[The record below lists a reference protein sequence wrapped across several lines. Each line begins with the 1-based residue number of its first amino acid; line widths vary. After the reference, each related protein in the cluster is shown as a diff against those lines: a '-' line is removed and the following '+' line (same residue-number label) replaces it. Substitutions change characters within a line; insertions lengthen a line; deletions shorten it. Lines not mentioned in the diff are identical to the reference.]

1 MLNNSKYLI
10 TDLGF
15 ELSSSLHQQIIRV
28 LILNFSIMTTLRNRV
43 QLVGN
48 LGMNPE
54 IVNFESGK
62 KIAKFTVA
70 TNETFSDGKGKTTT
84 NTQWHNVVAWGKL
97 AEIAEKNLQKGK
109 EVALE
114 GRLTYRQYE
123 DKNKE
128 TKYVTEIVLN
138 SYIILPGDRNN

>member
-1 MLNNSKYLI
+1 
-10 TDLGF
+10 
-15 ELSSSLHQQIIRV
+15 
-28 LILNFSIMTTLRNRV
+28 MTTLRNRV

-70 TNETFSDGKGKTTT
+70 TNENFSDGKGKITT
-84 NTQWHNVVAWGKL
+84 NTQWHNVVAWGKQ
-97 AEIAEKNLQKGK
+97 AEIAEKYLEKGK
-109 EVALE
+109 EVAIE

-123 DKNKE
+123 DKDKK
-128 TKYVTEIVLN
+128 TRYVTEIVLN
-138 SYIILPGDRNN
+138 SFIVSPVDKSRN

>member
-1 MLNNSKYLI
+1 
-10 TDLGF
+10 
-15 ELSSSLHQQIIRV
+15 
-28 LILNFSIMTTLRNRV
+28 MTTLRNRV

-70 TNETFSDGKGKTTT
+70 TNESFSDGKGKVTT
-84 NTQWHNVVAWGKL
+84 NTQWHNVVAWGKQ
-97 AEIAEKNLQKGK
+97 AEVAEKYLQKGK

-123 DKNKE
+123 DKNKQ
-128 TKYVTEIVLN
+128 TKYITEIVL
-138 SYIILPGDRNN
+138 SSFIVSPAEKYKDTHEKEEMAEVGEDVLPF

>member
-1 MLNNSKYLI
+1 
-10 TDLGF
+10 
-15 ELSSSLHQQIIRV
+15 
-28 LILNFSIMTTLRNRV
+28 MTTLRNRV

-54 IVNFESGK
+54 IVNLESGK

-70 TNETFSDGKGKTTT
+70 TNESFSDGKGKTTT
-84 NTQWHNVVAWGKL
+84 NTQWHNVVAWGKQ

-123 DKNKE
+123 DKNKQ
-128 TKYVTEIVLN
+128 TKYITEIVLN
-138 SYIILPGDRNN
+138 SYIVLPGNKSDNN